1 LESIRKRGGHEK
13 KAWRH
18 TGYDHDRNQAGYP
31 NGPFRCVSKIECIA
45 DVDPCLIVRACNAA
59 LLSLIVVAES
69 IEGNDRENPGCDLE
83 KQADIEE
90 SKVCPD
96 KPILLEN
103 STKQS
108 FVKNP
113 VSNVW

>member
-1 LESIRKRGGHEK
+1 
-13 KAWRH
+13 
-18 TGYDHDRNQAGYP
+18 
-31 NGPFRCVSKIECIA
+31 
-45 DVDPCLIVRACNAA
+45 
-59 LLSLIVVAES
+59 
-69 IEGNDRENPGCDLE
+69 LE